1 MHLKFAFTT
10 LWFVVLVQ
18 SSKIPTASHK
28 IESSRLHLTDEEM
41 IVQKL
46 ENAQMLKE
54 LEVLIKNLD
63 DDQLD
68 NLEMIL
74 KDDEEDTEDT
84 EFGRV
89 KQELLD
95 MGVEEQD
102 IEDLKALA
110 ALMTG
115 FLEKIPNIERKL
127 ELKSEADLLDHV
139 QLYLLGLPNKLG
151 PLGFIALHHVLDN
164 ADEPEGDG
172 EIVDVVIEP
181 SSIAKIKEMEE
192 ARLSES
198 SHHVPA
204 SQARSEAPL
213 FRRRRSLTDMMTKV
227 NKVAAYDGVI

>member
-1 MHLKFAFTT
+1 MTG
-10 LWFVVLVQ
+10 
-18 SSKIPTASHK
+18 
-28 IESSRLHLTDEEM
+28 EET

-74 KDDEEDTEDT
+74 KDEEEDTEDT

-110 ALMTG
+110 ALMTE
-115 FLEKIPNIERKL
+115 FLVKIPNIVRKL
-127 ELKSEADLLDHV
+127 ELRSEADLLDHV

-151 PLGFIALHHVLDN
+151 PLGYIALHHVLDN

-192 ARLSES
+192 AKLSES
-198 SHHVPA
+198 SHQVSA
-204 SQARSEAPL
+204 SQTRSEAPL